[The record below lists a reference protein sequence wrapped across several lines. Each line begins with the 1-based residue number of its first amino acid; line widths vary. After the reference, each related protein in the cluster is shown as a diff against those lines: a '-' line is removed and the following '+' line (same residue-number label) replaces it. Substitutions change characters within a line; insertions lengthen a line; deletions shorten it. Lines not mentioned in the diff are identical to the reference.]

1 MEFSRPINLLMPFRG
16 HRIVVR
22 IHGHLD
28 GEIQAKAGTDGKLKA
43 VATRRIFTS
52 RVDKPSRFSHVDV
65 TCTKPAAML
74 DGWLK
79 TGAITQHEVEF
90 RACGRGPTR
99 RDTLHFTR
107 IGG

>member
-1 MEFSRPINLLMPFRG
+1 MEFSKPINLLMPFKG

-28 GEIQAKAGTDGKLKA
+28 GTIAAQAGPGGELKA
-43 VATRRIFTS
+43 IPTRRLFTS
-52 RVDKPSRFSHVDV
+52 RVDKPSRYSHVDV
-65 TCTKPAAML
+65 TCTKPSAML

-79 TGAITQHEVEF
+79 TGAITQNEVEF

-99 RDTLHFTR
+99 RDTIHLRR
-107 IGG
+107 I